1 MTPTLELTG
10 RCLRCAVNGMN
21 LLPVEAQHIGG
32 IDVSPWRRDINWEA
46 MKSMGVQFAFPKA
59 NDDVNLVDGRL
70 AQNVTGA
77 STGGICIGTHH
88 FAGN

>member
-1 MTPTLELTG
+1 MTPALKLTG
-10 RCLRCAVNGMN
+10 PCLRRAVNGMN

-32 IDVSPWRRDINWEA
+32 IDVSPWQSDINWEA

-59 NDDVNLVDGRL
+59 NDDVNLVDGKL

-77 STGGICIGTHH
+77 STGGICIVADH